1 MTTNDIHTGK
11 LAERI
16 QGLKE
21 LEKQQM
27 AELKQLAGSIVDSVS
42 PAGII
47 KSTLKDIAVSPDL
60 RNNVINA
67 AIGLGAGFVGRKIY
81 VGNSKNLFRK
91 ITGSAVQF
99 IIANFIRKKIPQMQ
113 EHQQEQDS

>member
-1 MTTNDIHTGK
+1 MPTNFIHTSK
-11 LAERI
+11 LAARI
-16 QGLKE
+16 QELKA

-27 AELKQLAGSIVDSVS
+27 AELKRLAGSIVDSVS

-67 AIGLGAGFVGRKIY
+67 AIGLGAGFVGKKIY

-99 IIANFIRKKIPQMQ
+99 IIANFIRKKIPEIQ
-113 EHQQEQDS
+113 ENHQEQD

>member
-27 AELKQLAGSIVDSVS
+27 AELKQLAGNIVDSVS

-67 AIGLGAGFVGRKIY
+67 AIGLGAGFVGKKIY

-99 IIANFIRKKIPQMQ
+99 IIANFIRKKIPEIQ
-113 EHQQEQDS
+113 ENHQEQD